1 MTGDSGWLFWRP
13 ETISAGSKEIVSKDQ
28 AEQYNTDG
36 EKAIC
41 DKEHDCHADA
51 DPE

>member
-13 ETISAGSKEIVSKDQ
+13 ETISAGSKEIVTKDQ
-28 AEQYNTDG
+28 AEQYNADG

-41 DKEHDCHADA
+41 DKEHDRHADA